1 MSPTVRAAG
10 GVLWRPGP
18 DGGVRVAVVHRPR
31 YDDWSLPKGKLDP
44 GEQALAAAC
53 REVHEETGF
62 DVVAERSLGATS
74 YRVLLDGRDVAKRVD
89 WWALRAAG
97 GRFTPSAE
105 VDALEWL
112 RPAEALARL
121 TTVGYGEPLRRF
133 LEVPRPTATVLLV
146 RHAPA
151 GSREQW
157 AGDDDARPLDASGRA
172 QAQAL
177 CGLLL
182 RYAPRRVVA
191 APLRRCVATVQPVAQ
206 ALGVDVEL
214 VRAVADEAH
223 ADDPDRTVALLRGLA
238 DRTTPTVVCSQG
250 ETIPDVVRRL
260 AGRERLDPAG
270 VLDNGDVRA
279 RKASVWALS
288 FDDGRLVDACY
299 LPPPVG

>member
-1 MSPTVRAAG
+1 MSPKVRAGG

-18 DGGVRVAVVHRPR
+18 DGGVHIAVVHRPR

-44 GEQALAAAC
+44 GEQPLAAAC
-53 REVHEETGF
+53 REVQEETGF

-89 WWALRAAG
+89 WWALRAVG
-97 GRFTPSAE
+97 GGFTPSAE

-112 RPAEALARL
+112 RPPEALARL
-121 TTVGYGEPLRRF
+121 TTVGYGQPLRRF
-133 LEVPRPTATVLLV
+133 LEVPRQTATVLLV
-146 RHAPA
+146 RHAQA

-157 AGDDDARPLDASGRA
+157 AGDDDARPLDGTGQA

-177 CGLLL
+177 CALLL
-182 RYAPRRVVA
+182 RYRPQRVVA
-191 APLRRCVATVQPVAQ
+191 APLRRCVATVQPLAQ
-206 ALGVDVEL
+206 SLGADIEL
-214 VRAVADEAH
+214 VRGIADRAH
-223 ADDPDRTVALLRGLA
+223 ADDPDRTVALVRGLA
-238 DRTTPTVVCSQG
+238 DPARPTVVCSQG

-260 AGRERLDPAG
+260 APPELLDPAAA
-270 VLDNGDVRA
+270 LDDGEVRA
-279 RKASVWALS
+279 RKGSTWALS